1 MHTKHRILL
10 YIIYGVGA
18 VIVLGLIGLGIG
30 WALGSAAGKSGV
42 VEPVSPEI
50 ETVLP
55 TATVTIATATPTLAV
70 AATVTPEP
78 TPTHTPAPTSTPPPL
93 PFEEAFIYG
102 YSVEERPLQGYRL
115 GTGQSARFIIGAIHG
130 GYEWNTV
137 EVVSKTLEYYRE
149 HREELPSNVALY
161 LIPLAN
167 PDGYAAGTDAIV
179 GRMNAHG
186 VDLNR
191 NWGYHWQMTAT
202 HGTRPVSAGTAPFS
216 EPETAT
222 LRDLLL
228 EKRPDAVIFYHSAMG
243 VVFSGA
249 DRENSFTYELTEVI
263 AAATGYRHQT
273 EGIPGQIT
281 TGDAIDWLST
291 IGIAGTEIELTTH
304 ARIDEAEWQRNLTGI
319 KAFLDWQVPQA
330 NVVDEE
336 ATAETPS
343 GDIPATGMPL
353 IDGPLDEL
361 PTSEAPA
368 GYKWYT
374 IQEGDLLSIIA
385 YNKCGI
391 TTEELAAING
401 IEDPESLIHPGQ
413 VILIPENCQ

>member
-1 MHTKHRILL
+1 MHTKHHILT
-10 YIIYGVGA
+10 YVIYGVGA

-30 WALGSAAGKSGV
+30 WALGSAAGKSGAA
-42 VEPVSPEI
+42 EQTSPEI
-50 ETVLP
+50 EVVLP
-55 TATVTIATATPTLAV
+55 TATVTVTMATSTPVVVATA
-70 AATVTPEP
+70 TPEP
-78 TPTHTPAPTSTPPPL
+78 TPTHTPTPTPTPPPL

-102 YSVEERPLQGYRL
+102 TSVEDRPLQGYRL
-115 GTGQSARFIIGAIHG
+115 GTGASARFIIGAIHG

-167 PDGYAAGTDAIV
+167 PDGYAAGRDAIV
-179 GRMNAHG
+179 GRANAHS

-191 NWGYHWQMTAT
+191 NWDYTWQPTAT
-202 HGTRPVSAGTAPFS
+202 HGIRPVSAGTAPFS
-216 EPETAT
+216 EPETAA

-249 DRENSFTYELTEVI
+249 DRENSFTYELAEVI

-281 TGDAIDWLST
+281 TGDAIDWLSSM
-291 IGIAGTEIELTTH
+291 GVAGTEVELTTH
-304 ARIDEAEWQRNLTGI
+304 ASIDEAEWQRNLKGI
-319 KAFLDWQVPQA
+319 KAFLDWQAPQA
-330 NVVDEE
+330 GVADEG
-336 ATAETPS
+336 ATVETPS
-343 GDIPATGMPL
+343 GGTPTNGMP
-353 IDGPLDEL
+353 IIHGPLDKF

-368 GYKWYT
+368 KYKWYT

-385 YNKCGI
+385 YDSCGI
-391 TTEELAAING
+391 TTEELAEING
-401 IEDPESLIHPGQ
+401 IESLELPIYPGQ
-413 VILIPENCQ
+413 VILIPESCQ

>member
-1 MHTKHRILL
+1 VSLLVETASPTPTVVVDTATHTP
-10 YIIYGVGA
+10 V
-18 VIVLGLIGLGIG
+18 
-30 WALGSAAGKSGV
+30 V
-42 VEPVSPEI
+42 VE
-50 ETVLP
+50 
-55 TATVTIATATPTLAV
+55 TA
-70 AATVTPEP
+70 TPEP
-78 TPTHTPAPTSTPPPL
+78 TPTPTTTPTSTPPPL

-115 GTGQSARFIIGAIHG
+115 GTGQSARFVIGAIHG

-149 HREELPSNVALY
+149 YPGELPANVALY
-161 LIPLAN
+161 LVPLAN
-167 PDGYAAGTDAIV
+167 PDGYAAGRDAIV
-179 GRMNAHG
+179 GRMNAHS

-191 NWGYHWQMTAT
+191 NWDYTWRPTAT

-216 EPETAT
+216 EPETAA

-249 DRENSFTYELTEVI
+249 DRGNSFTYELTEVI

-273 EGIPGQIT
+273 EGMPGQIT

-291 IGIAGTEIELTTH
+291 VGIAGTEIELTTH
-304 ARIDEAEWQRNLTGI
+304 ASISEAEWQRNLSGI
-319 KAFLDWQVPQA
+319 KAFLDWQVLQTS
-330 NVVDEE
+330 VVDEG
-336 ATAETPS
+336 ATAEAPAGGTPTNGAS
-343 GDIPATGMPL
+343 I
-353 IDGPLDEL
+353 IEGPLDEL

-385 YNKCGI
+385 YDNCGI

-413 VILIPENCQ
+413 VILIPEDCQ

>member
-1 MHTKHRILL
+1 MHTKHRILT
-10 YIIYGVGA
+10 YVIYGVGA

-30 WALGSAAGKSGV
+30 WALDSAAGKSGAA
-42 VEPVSPEI
+42 EQTSPEI
-50 ETVLP
+50 EVVLP
-55 TATVTIATATPTLAV
+55 TATVTVTMATSTPVVVATA
-70 AATVTPEP
+70 TPEP
-78 TPTHTPAPTSTPPPL
+78 TPTHTPTPTPTPPPL

-102 YSVEERPLQGYRL
+102 TSVEDRPLQGYRL
-115 GTGQSARFIIGAIHG
+115 GTGVSARFIIGAIHG

-167 PDGYAAGTDAIV
+167 PDGYAAGRDAIV
-179 GRMNAHG
+179 GRTNAHS

-191 NWGYHWQMTAT
+191 NWDYAWQPTAT

-216 EPETAT
+216 EPETAA

-249 DRENSFTYELTEVI
+249 DRENSFTYELAEVI

-281 TGDAIDWLST
+281 TGDAIDWLSSM
-291 IGIAGTEIELTTH
+291 GIAGTEVELTTH
-304 ARIDEAEWQRNLTGI
+304 ASIDEAEWQRNLKGI
-319 KAFLDWQVPQA
+319 KAFLDWQAPQA
-330 NVVDEE
+330 GVADEG
-336 ATAETPS
+336 ATVETPS
-343 GDIPATGMPL
+343 SGVPINGQPTPEPL
-353 IDGPLDEL
+353 
-361 PTSEAPA
+361 A

-374 IQEGDLLSIIA
+374 IPEKITLSHIVYEICQNSNITLDELVELNQIADPNLVGAGD
-385 YNKCGI
+385 
-391 TTEELAAING
+391 T
-401 IEDPESLIHPGQ
+401 
-413 VILIPENCQ
+413 ILIPEDCQ

>member
-1 MHTKHRILL
+1 MNTKHRILL
-10 YIIYGVGA
+10 YIIYGVSA

-42 VEPVSPEI
+42 VEPASPEV
-50 ETVLP
+50 ETVAP
-55 TATVTIATATPTLAV
+55 TATAVVDAVTPTPAV
-70 AATVTPEP
+70 VETAKPE
-78 TPTHTPAPTSTPPPL
+78 PTSTPTPTPTLPPL
-93 PFEEAFIYG
+93 LFEEAFIYG

-149 HREELPSNVALY
+149 HREELPSDVALY

-167 PDGYAAGTDAIV
+167 PDGYAAGRDAIV
-179 GRMNAHG
+179 GRMNAHS

-191 NWGYHWQMTAT
+191 NWDYTWKPTAT
-202 HGTRPVSAGTAPFS
+202 HGTRPVSAGTAAFS
-216 EPETAT
+216 EPETAA

-291 IGIAGTEIELTTH
+291 VGIAGTEIELTTH
-304 ARIDEAEWQRNLTGI
+304 ASIGETEWQDNLNGI
-319 KAFLDWQVPQA
+319 KAFLNWQVSQA
-330 NVVDEE
+330 SAVDEE
-336 ATAETPS
+336 ATTEVPS
-343 GDIPATGMPL
+343 
-353 IDGPLDEL
+353 DGVPINGQ
-361 PTSEAPA
+361 PTSEPPP
-368 GYKWYT
+368 GFKWYT
-374 IQEGDLLSIIA
+374 IPEGVTLSHIVYDI
-385 YNKCGI
+385 CQGSI
-391 TTEELAAING
+391 SQEELVELNHIDNPDRVVAG
-401 IEDPESLIHPGQ
+401 KT
-413 VILIPENCQ
+413 ILIPEDCQ